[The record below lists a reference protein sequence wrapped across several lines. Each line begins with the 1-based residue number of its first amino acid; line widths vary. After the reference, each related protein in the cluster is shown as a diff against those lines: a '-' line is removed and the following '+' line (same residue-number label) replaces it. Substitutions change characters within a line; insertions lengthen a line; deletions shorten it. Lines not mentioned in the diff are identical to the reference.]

1 LSDKEPS
8 LPEST
13 QKFRL
18 RRREKEITNIGEIEK
33 IIKKAQVCR
42 LGLVDG
48 DEPYVVPVF
57 FGYEKNALYFHSAL
71 EGRKIDLLKR
81 NNKVCFEIDTDVE
94 VITTE
99 RACGFTAKYR
109 SVIGVGR
116 AYILDNDNEKIH
128 GLNVLMKQY
137 AEGEFSFPKEKLERA
152 LVVRIDIESITG
164 KQSGY

>member
-1 LSDKEPS
+1 MPEKAKKFHLRRKDKE
-8 LPEST
+8 
-13 QKFRL
+13 
-18 RRREKEITNIGEIEK
+18 IANIDEIEK
-33 IIKKAQVCR
+33 IIRKAQVCR

-57 FGYEKNALYFHSAL
+57 FGYEKNALYFHCAP
-71 EGRKIDLLKR
+71 EGRKIELLKR

-94 VITTE
+94 IIATE

-116 AYILDNDNEKIH
+116 AHILESDKDKIH
-128 GLNVLMKQY
+128 GLNMLMKQY
-137 AEGEFSFPKEKLERA
+137 AEGEFSFPKAKVDQA
-152 LVVRIDIESITG
+152 LVVRIDIESVTG

>member
-1 LSDKEPS
+1 
-8 LPEST
+8 LPENT

-18 RRREKEITNIGEIEK
+18 RRHEREITDIGEIEN

-57 FGYEKNALYFHSAL
+57 FGYEKNALYFHCAL
-71 EGRKIDLLKR
+71 EGRKVELIKR

-94 VITTE
+94 ILGKE
-99 RACGFTAKYR
+99 QACGFTAKYR

-137 AEGEFSFPKEKLERA
+137 AEGDFSFPKEKLDRA

>member
-1 LSDKEPS
+1 M
-8 LPEST
+8 PEST
-13 QKFRL
+13 PKFRL
-18 RRREKEITNIGEIEK
+18 RRREREITDIGEIEK
-33 IIKKAQVCR
+33 VIKKAQVCH

-48 DEPYVVPVF
+48 DDPYVVPVF
-57 FGYEKNALYFHSAL
+57 FGYEKNAFYFHCAS

-94 VITTE
+94 ILGKE
-99 RACGFTAKYR
+99 QACGFTAKYR

-116 AYILDNDNEKIH
+116 ARILDNDNEKIH

-137 AEGEFSFPKEKLERA
+137 AEGEFSFPKEKLDRA

-164 KQSGY
+164 KQLGY

>member
-1 LSDKEPS
+1 M
-8 LPEST
+8 PENT

-18 RRREKEITNIGEIEK
+18 RRREKEITETGEIEK

-71 EGRKIDLLKR
+71 EGRKVELIKR

-94 VITTE
+94 ILSKE
-99 RACGFTAKYR
+99 QACGFTAKYR
-109 SVIGVGR
+109 SAIGVGR

-137 AEGEFSFPKEKLERA
+137 AEGDFSFPKEKLDRA

>member
-1 LSDKEPS
+1 M
-8 LPEST
+8 PEST
-13 QKFRL
+13 QKFRV
-18 RRREKEITNIGEIEK
+18 RRREREIADIGEIEK
-33 IIKKAQVCR
+33 IIRRAQVCR

-57 FGYEKNALYFHSAL
+57 FGYEKNALYFHCAL
-71 EGRKIDLLKR
+71 EGRKLDLLKR

-94 VITTE
+94 IITTE

-116 AYILDNDNEKIH
+116 VSILDNDNEKIH
-128 GLNVLMKQY
+128 GLNVLMNQY
-137 AEGEFSFPKEKLERA
+137 AEGDFSFPKEKLDRT
-152 LVVRIDIESITG
+152 LVVRIDIENITG